1 MRYGNGYQEEQKE
14 QAGILN
20 PGGYGYQKP
29 AGPAQGGNVG
39 GTVQKPGFQRQP
51 DYQLMNENTQTEAP
65 AQQPV
70 QEAPPAAQ
78 MPQAGGTAPAVD
90 VNQQLDALYA
100 QIMNRPG
107 FQFDLN
113 GDALYQQLVDS
124 YTNQGRMAMMDTMG
138 QAATL
143 TGGYG
148 NSYAQGVG
156 QQAYHDYI
164 QGITDQIPDLYNM
177 ALNRYIMEGD
187 AMYDQLAALQW
198 QAEFE
203 EDKRRY
209 DQAWEQEYGTPT
221 GGNGGG
227 GSSSGGDGDS
237 GVNSGGND
245 DLYITDE
252 ELYAGMSEAGKNF
265 MKNVPYLHAGG
276 DVEGW
281 KRTVAGMLYRALENG
296 TLTEEDAIL
305 ITIQLGLEDIVPDD
319 KDYTKPEE
327 EKKNTGSTGGGGGGH
342 RYEMKPW
349 GP

>member
-1 MRYGNGYQEEQKE
+1 MRYGNGLYGYQEEQKK
-14 QAGILN
+14 QAGVLN
-20 PGGYGYQKP
+20 PGGYVRQNP
-29 AGPAQGGNVG
+29 AGPAQGGNAG
-39 GTVQKPGFQRQP
+39 GTIQRPGFQRQP
-51 DYQLMNENTQTEAP
+51 DYQLMNENTQPEAP
-65 AQQPV
+65 AQQPG

-78 MPQAGGTAPAVD
+78 TPQAPAFD
-90 VNQQLDALYA
+90 VNQQLDSLYA

-156 QQAYHDYI
+156 QQAYQDYI

-203 EDKRRY
+203 EDQRRY
-209 DQAWEQEYGTPT
+209 DQAWEQEYG
-221 GGNGGG
+221 
-227 GSSSGGDGDS
+227 GGDGGNTGTNP
-237 GVNSGGND
+237 GVNPGTNPGSDTGD
-245 DLYITDE
+245 DLANGQ
-252 ELYAGMSEAGKNF
+252 LSQAGQDFLKS
-265 MKNVPYLHAGG
+265 VPYLHAGG

-281 KRTVAGMLYRALENG
+281 KRTVAGMLYRALDNG

>member
-1 MRYGNGYQEEQKE
+1 MRYGNSYQEEQKE

-29 AGPAQGGNVG
+29 AGPALGGNVG

-51 DYQLMNENTQTEAP
+51 DYQLMNENTQPEAP
-65 AQQPV
+65 AQQPG

-78 MPQAGGTAPAVD
+78 TPQAPVFD

-156 QQAYHDYI
+156 QQAYQAYI

-203 EDKRRY
+203 EDQRRY
-209 DQAWEQEYGTPT
+209 NQAWEQEYG
-221 GGNGGG
+221 GG
-227 GSSSGGDGDS
+227 SGGDGGNTGTDP
-237 GVNSGGND
+237 GVNPGTNPGSDTGD
-245 DLYITDE
+245 DLANGQ
-252 ELYAGMSEAGKNF
+252 LSQAGQDFLKS
-265 MKNVPYLHAGG
+265 VPYLHAGG

-281 KRTVAGMLYRALENG
+281 KRTVAGMLERALENG
-296 TLTEEDAIL
+296 TLSDTDAYL
-305 ITIQLGLEDIVPDD
+305 IAMQLGLEDTDPD
-319 KDYTKPEE
+319 KLSSQPKEE
-327 EKKNTGSTGGGGGGH
+327 PRWETPKEWYDTGSGSGGGH

-349 GP
+349 G

>member
-1 MRYGNGYQEEQKE
+1 MRYGNGYQEEQKK

-20 PGGYGYQKP
+20 PGGYVRLNP
-29 AGPAQGGNVG
+29 TGPVQRGNGG
-39 GTVQKPGFQRQP
+39 GTIQRPSFQRQP
-51 DYQLMNENTQTEAP
+51 DYQLMTAEAQEQPQTDVPEVP
-65 AQQPV
+65 QAQQP
-70 QEAPPAAQ
+70 
-78 MPQAGGTAPAVD
+78 TAPAVPNVD
-90 VNQQLDALYA
+90 YNQQLDALYA
-100 QIMNRPG
+100 QIMNRPA
-107 FQFDLN
+107 FSFDMN
-113 GDALYQQLVDS
+113 EDALYQQLVDS

-156 QQAYHDYI
+156 QQAYQQYI

-203 EDKRRY
+203 EDQRRY
-209 DQAWEQEYGTPT
+209 DQAWEQEYGTGGT
-221 GGNGGG
+221 GGDGGNGGNTG
-227 GSSSGGDGDS
+227 TNPGTNPGSDTG
-237 GVNSGGND
+237 D
-245 DLYITDE
+245 DLANGQ
-252 ELYAGMSEAGKNF
+252 LSQAGQDFLKS
-265 MKNVPYLHAGG
+265 VPYLHAGG

-342 RYEMKPW
+342 RHEMKPW

>member
-1 MRYGNGYQEEQKE
+1 MRYGNGYQEEQKK

-20 PGGYGYQKP
+20 PGGYVRQNP
-29 AGPAQGGNVG
+29 AGPALGGNVG
-39 GTVQKPGFQRQP
+39 GTIQKPGFQRQP
-51 DYQLMNENTQTEAP
+51 DYQLMNENTQTVAP
-65 AQQPV
+65 ALQPV

-78 MPQAGGTAPAVD
+78 TPQAAGTAPGID

-113 GDALYQQLVDS
+113 EDALYQQLVDS

-148 NSYAQGVG
+148 NSYAQGAG
-156 QQAYHDYI
+156 QQAYQQYI

-203 EDKRRY
+203 EDQRRY
-209 DQAWEQEYGTPT
+209 DQAWEQEYGGNGDDGSPGNPTDNPTNNPT
-221 GGNGGG
+221 G
-227 GSSSGGDGDS
+227 DDS
-237 GVNSGGND
+237 GD
-245 DLYITDE
+245 DLANGQ
-252 ELYAGMSEAGKNF
+252 LSQAGQDFLKG
-265 MKNVPYLHAGG
+265 VPYLHAGG

-281 KRTVAGMLYRALENG
+281 KRTVAGMLERAYENG
-296 TLTEEDAIL
+296 TLSENDVAL
-305 ITIQLGLEDIVPDD
+305 IAMQLGLEDIEPD
-319 KDYTKPEE
+319 KLNPKPSKEDN
-327 EKKNTGSTGGGGGGH
+327 NTGSKVNNGRGGAGGGGSRH
-342 RYEMKPW
+342 EMIAW
-349 GP
+349 G

>member
-1 MRYGNGYQEEQKE
+1 MRYGNGYQEEQKK

-20 PGGYGYQKP
+20 PGGYVRQNP
-29 AGPAQGGNVG
+29 AGPALGGNVG

-78 MPQAGGTAPAVD
+78 TPQTPAFD

-156 QQAYHDYI
+156 QQAYQDYI
-164 QGITDQIPDLYNM
+164 QGITDQIPDLYSM

-198 QAEFE
+198 QAEFD

-209 DQAWEQEYGTPT
+209 DQAWEQEYG
-221 GGNGGG
+221 GG
-227 GSSSGGDGDS
+227 SGGDGGNTGTNP
-237 GVNSGGND
+237 GVNPGTNPGSDTGD
-245 DLYITDE
+245 DLANGQ
-252 ELYAGMSEAGKNF
+252 LSQAGQDFLKS
-265 MKNVPYLHAGG
+265 VPYLHAGG

-281 KRTVAGMLYRALENG
+281 KRTVAGMLERALENG
-296 TLTEEDAIL
+296 ALTDEDAYL
-305 ITIQLGLEDIVPDD
+305 IAMQLGLEDTDPD
-319 KDYTKPEE
+319 KLSSQPKEE
-327 EKKNTGSTGGGGGGH
+327 PLWENPKEWYDTGSGSGGGH

-349 GP
+349 G

>member
-1 MRYGNGYQEEQKE
+1 MRYGNGYQEEQKK
-14 QAGILN
+14 QAGVLN

-29 AGPAQGGNVG
+29 VGPALGGNVG
-39 GTVQKPGFQRQP
+39 GTVQKPGFQRKP
-51 DYQLMNENTQTEAP
+51 DYQLMNENTQPEAP
-65 AQQPV
+65 TQQPG
-70 QEAPPAAQ
+70 QEAPPAEQ
-78 MPQAGGTAPAVD
+78 TLQAPAFD

-156 QQAYHDYI
+156 QQAYQDYI

-203 EDKRRY
+203 EDQRRY
-209 DQAWEQEYGTPT
+209 DQAWEQEYGGGTGSDGSSGNPT
-221 GGNGGG
+221 GNTTGNTTGNPT
-227 GSSSGGDGDS
+227 GDGT
-237 GVNSGGND
+237 GD
-245 DLYITDE
+245 DLANGQ
-252 ELYAGMSEAGKNF
+252 LSQAGQDFLKS
-265 MKNVPYLHAGG
+265 VPYLHAGG

-342 RYEMKPW
+342 RFDMNPW

>member
-1 MRYGNGYQEEQKE
+1 MRYGNGYQEEQKK

-20 PGGYGYQKP
+20 PGGYVRQNP
-29 AGPAQGGNVG
+29 TGPSLGGNVG
-39 GTVQKPGFQRQP
+39 GTVQKPGFQRKP
-51 DYQLMNENTQTEAP
+51 DYQLMNENTQSETP
-65 AQQPV
+65 AQQPA

-78 MPQAGGTAPAVD
+78 TPQAPALD

-156 QQAYHDYI
+156 QQAYQDYI

-203 EDKRRY
+203 EDQRRY
-209 DQAWEQEYGTPT
+209 NQAWEQEYG
-221 GGNGGG
+221 GG
-227 GSSSGGDGDS
+227 SGGDGGNTGTNP
-237 GVNSGGND
+237 GVNPGTNPGSDTGD
-245 DLYITDE
+245 DLANGQ
-252 ELYAGMSEAGKNF
+252 LSQAGQDFLKS
-265 MKNVPYLHAGG
+265 VPYLHAGG

-281 KRTVAGMLYRALENG
+281 KRTVAGMLYRALDNG

-342 RYEMKPW
+342 RHEMKPW